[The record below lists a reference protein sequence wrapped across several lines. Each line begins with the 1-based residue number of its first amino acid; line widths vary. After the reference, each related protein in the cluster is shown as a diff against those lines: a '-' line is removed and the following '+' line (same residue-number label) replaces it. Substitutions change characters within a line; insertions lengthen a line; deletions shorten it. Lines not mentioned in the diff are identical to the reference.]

1 MKHNILNEV
10 VRLRAARLGTDYK
23 QQIAIGAPMEGGG
36 AKPKCSAPSCGN
48 DATGFCSKCEHTV
61 YCGEACQL
69 KDAKRHA
76 SIECEAYQDTLC

>member
-1 MKHNILNEV
+1 MKHNILNKV
-10 VRLRAARLGTDYK
+10 ARPTDYK
-23 QQIAIGAPMEGGG
+23 QQIAIGAPMGV
-36 AKPKCSAPSCGN
+36 KPKCSAPSCGN

-76 SIECEAYQDTLC
+76 TIECEAYQDTMC